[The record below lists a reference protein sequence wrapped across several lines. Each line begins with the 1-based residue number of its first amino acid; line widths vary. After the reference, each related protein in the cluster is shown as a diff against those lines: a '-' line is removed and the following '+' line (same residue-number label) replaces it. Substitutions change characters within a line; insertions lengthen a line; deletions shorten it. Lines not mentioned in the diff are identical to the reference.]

1 MGDDSGARLREP
13 PVSSLERVG
22 DAIVVHLQGE
32 LDLYNAD
39 ELRSAFSGAIDGGAT
54 RLVVDLDE
62 VEFVDST
69 ALGVLL
75 EVRAQLAPGALVLA
89 RPRVETR
96 RTLTVSGLDRHL
108 PVHDSIDQALAS

>member
-1 MGDDSGARLREP
+1 MGDDSAARLREP
-13 PVSSLERVG
+13 PVSSVEPVG
-22 DAIVVHLQGE
+22 DTIVVHLRGE

-62 VEFVDST
+62 VEFIDST

-75 EVRAQLAPGALVLA
+75 EVRARLAPGGLLLA
-89 RPRVETR
+89 CPRVEIR
-96 RTLTVSGLDRHL
+96 RTLMVSGLDRHL